1 MCVQEQLFDEGY
13 IYKGEYEGWYSVQ
26 DECFLANS
34 EIADGA
40 EPGSKVSLESGHT
53 VEWCLEENYLFRLTA
68 FREKLLEWINTEPYR
83 KKCGHIDECASASK
97 ACTLVTYLQAREHG
111 DFPLLSLDDPEA
123 HI

>member
-1 MCVQEQLFDEGY
+1 MVCVCVCLFVCVCVCVCVQEQLFDEGY

-83 KKCGHIDECASASK
+83 KRNAA
-97 ACTLVTYLQAREHG
+97 TLTSVPRLVKHALQ
-111 DFPLLSLDDPEA
+111 
-123 HI
+123 